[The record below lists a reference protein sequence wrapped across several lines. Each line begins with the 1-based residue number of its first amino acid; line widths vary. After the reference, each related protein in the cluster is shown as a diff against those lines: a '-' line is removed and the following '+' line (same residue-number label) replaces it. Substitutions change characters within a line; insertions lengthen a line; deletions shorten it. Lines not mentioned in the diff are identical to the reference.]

1 MLKRKIAMADKW
13 LDRNSYRRIHANAKK
28 LGANRVDT
36 KHLSHCAYWKN
47 FKVYF
52 SFNPF
57 RCMIAATHTNA
68 IDCNE
73 IDVLRSELDNV
84 QKFASYLKEF
94 NENVVEGNVE

>member
-1 MLKRKIAMADKW
+1 
-13 LDRNSYRRIHANAKK
+13 
-28 LGANRVDT
+28 
-36 KHLSHCAYWKN
+36 
-47 FKVYF
+47 
-52 SFNPF
+52 
-57 RCMIAATHTNA
+57 MIAATHTNA